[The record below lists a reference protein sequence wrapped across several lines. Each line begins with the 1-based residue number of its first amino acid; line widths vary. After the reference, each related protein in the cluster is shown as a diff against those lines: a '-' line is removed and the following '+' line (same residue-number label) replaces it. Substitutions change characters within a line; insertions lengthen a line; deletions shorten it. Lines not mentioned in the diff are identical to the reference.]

1 MCSTQITVG
10 LKTRDRHFHR
20 AIWRRNKI
28 LFFSFC
34 FCLMWNFWFKF
45 LILPGGLAERQYT
58 EKCRHTVRLKLNI
71 LSADQAVDE
80 NLQRNRISFKLLV
93 YFSSTV
99 WSFCSLYNFWQINVV
114 WGLLLGRKFTRKEF
128 HPPKCRGLKAFCK
141 TQFPEACFLFAQT
154 SNAAFLNT
162 LHNKTYNF
170 LVRLILWWP
179 EP

>member
-1 MCSTQITVG
+1 MG

-80 NLQRNRISFKLLV
+80 NLQRNRISFKFLV
-93 YFSSTV
+93 NFSSTV

-114 WGLLLGRKFTRKEF
+114 WVAVGAEVYQERVPSPKVSGAKSFLQNPISRSLLFIC
-128 HPPKCRGLKAFCK
+128 PNIQC
-141 TQFPEACFLFAQT
+141 CFLKYSTQQNIQF
-154 SNAAFLNT
+154 SS
-162 LHNKTYNF
+162 
-170 LVRLILWWP
+170 
-179 EP
+179 